1 MELFLKRLGLDAGS
15 LRLAYLLGR
24 EQGRKFVRGALIFP
38 GIRASDL
45 QSQAAKNGDDPQEL
59 LEKRDRMLESML
71 DFIEEFINLDED

>member
-38 GIRASDL
+38 GIRVVDL
-45 QSQAAKNGDDPQEL
+45 QRQAAKNGDEAQEL
-59 LEKRDRMLESML
+59 IDKRDAMLEAML
-71 DFIEEFINLDED
+71 NFIEEFVNLEED

>member
-38 GIRASDL
+38 GIRVVDL
-45 QSQAAKNGDDPQEL
+45 QRQAAKNGEEAQQLID
-59 LEKRDRMLESML
+59 KRDAMLEAML
-71 DFIEEFINLDED
+71 NFIEEFVNLDED